1 MLKNSLF
8 LLEKRAL
15 LLKKRA
21 LLLKKRALLLN
32 NQPLL
37 RVVHPV
43 TLLSP
48 LSPYKNMVQPFVHR
62 HSDTLTP

>member
-8 LLEKRAL
+8 LLE
-15 LLKKRA
+15 
-21 LLLKKRALLLN
+21 KRALLLN

-48 LSPYKNMVQPFVHR
+48 LSPYKNRVQPFVHR